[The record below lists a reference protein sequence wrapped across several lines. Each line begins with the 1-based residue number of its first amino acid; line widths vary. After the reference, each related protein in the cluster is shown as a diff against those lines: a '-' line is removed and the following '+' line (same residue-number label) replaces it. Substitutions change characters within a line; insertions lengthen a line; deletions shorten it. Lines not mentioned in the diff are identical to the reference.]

1 MKKTGIWKTAG
12 FASVVFLI
20 FIGCSDF
27 EVKHAD
33 VKNVSEKVL
42 KFDGYLITNQQM
54 EENLVGF
61 LGALEND
68 GRSVLSNEIS
78 LELMC
83 TDKIETNAS
92 QNERTVT
99 DSIESVDFFL
109 YKVEEA
115 DETKYALTSNDLR
128 IGTVIAVMDDIGN
141 SDEGNVFWG
150 IFTEQ
155 LEMYV
160 NQTIQNWEQENAER
174 SAASNIVT
182 SGDYTYTDWDFKS
195 GMKDKYLIKTK
206 WGQGEPY
213 NKITLE
219 QYGENGD
226 ATGCG
231 PVAVAQ
237 LCAYYNWPKTCTTA
251 PYKGTEYEWYEM
263 KKKPLAKDVDKKYR
277 DEISILMYELG
288 KKQDADYIG
297 GEEGTSVKSNKLLT
311 ALSNDGWNYKT
322 EVHHQNRAPDTHVA
336 WLGYNYDYVVES
348 LKHSKPVLCD
358 GKDKIKD
365 KYSFLGITL
374 HTSYEPGHFWL
385 IDGYAECSCTVTNK
399 KTNETSMLNEKFIH
413 CNLGWGG
420 LSDGYY
426 LSGVFDARDGH
437 VPLER
442 SGSSDYYQYN
452 LKFIYDLYHE
462 GNIVKTLFSSL
473 TDDCTVDIPP
483 EFTAEDIPELND
495 TLKRFPHSVTLN
507 FKNAVNLTEL
517 PPGSFLGCRNIKSV
531 ILPETLTS
539 IGNTAFSGCSSL
551 KSITILSST
560 VNIRAM
566 SFYDCRSL
574 ESITVPFSALG
585 SVIPALRKET
595 KIIVSDGISSSDF
608 HILRQALLNSSYMIN
623 LDLSK
628 TWISVIPDNAL
639 SRCTMLKSVSLP
651 QYITRIGTDAFY
663 DCDSLSSIS
672 VPYYASGRSYTT
684 VDTVVSALPVN
695 TALIITGS
703 PSLPKIKNA
712 LNKSGS
718 KINLDL
724 SKSKGIVKL
733 SSGAFKDCAS
743 LKSIILPST
752 VTSIGQDAFAG
763 CNLLTDVTLKNT
775 SGWYRTTSLTEWEN
789 KNGGV
794 AEDVS
799 DSAINAEYL
808 KNTYTNSYWYWID
821 LGYAK

>member
-1 MKKTGIWKTAG
+1 MI
-12 FASVVFLI
+12 
-20 FIGCSDF
+20 
-27 EVKHAD
+27 
-33 VKNVSEKVL
+33 
-42 KFDGYLITNQQM
+42 
-54 EENLVGF
+54 
-61 LGALEND
+61 
-68 GRSVLSNEIS
+68 
-78 LELMC
+78 
-83 TDKIETNAS
+83 
-92 QNERTVT
+92 
-99 DSIESVDFFL
+99 FFL

-115 DETKYALTSNDLR
+115 EETKYAVTSNDLR

-160 NQTIQNWEQENAER
+160 NQTLQNWAQENAER

-182 SGDYTYTDWDFKS
+182 SGDYTYTDWNFKS

-206 WGQGEPY
+206 WDQKEPY

-219 QYGENGD
+219 QYGEKGTY
-226 ATGCG
+226 TGCG

-237 LCAYYNWPKTCTTA
+237 LCAYYNWPKICTTA

-263 KKKPLAKDVDKKYR
+263 KKKPKAKDVDKKYR
-277 DEISILMYELG
+277 DEISILMFELG
-288 KKQDADYIG
+288 KKQDAEYR
-297 GEEGTSVKSNKLLT
+297 GTSTGTNDTDTLNY
-311 ALSNDGWNYKT
+311 LSKNGWSYKK
-322 EVHHQNRAPDTHVA
+322 EVHHNSKGPDTYTS

-348 LKHSKPVLCD
+348 LNHSKPVLC
-358 GKDKIKD
+358 GGYALKTEE
-365 KYSFLGITL
+365 SFLGIVYNTRYDRA
-374 HTSYEPGHFWL
+374 HYWL
-385 IDGYAECSCTVTNK
+385 IDGYAECTCAATNK
-399 KTNETSMLNEKFIH
+399 NTNETSTLKENFIH
-413 CNLGWGG
+413 CNLGWNGD
-420 LSDGYY
+420 SNGYY
-426 LSGVFDARDGH
+426 LSGVFDVRRGH
-437 VPLER
+437 VPLLR
-442 SGSSDYYQYN
+442 SGSPYYYQYQ
-452 LKFIYDLYHE
+452 LLFLYDLYHE

-507 FKNAVNLTEL
+507 FRNAVNLTEL
-517 PPGSFLGCRNIKSV
+517 PDSSFSGCENLKSI

-551 KSITILSST
+551 KSITMLSST

-574 ESITVPFSALG
+574 ESITVPFSALED
-585 SVIPALRKET
+585 VIPALRKET
-595 KIIVSDGISSSDF
+595 KIIISDGISSSDF

-628 TWISVIPDNAL
+628 ANISVIPDNAF
-639 SRCTMLKSVSLP
+639 SRCSRLKSVSLP

-672 VPYYASGRSYTT
+672 VPYYASGRTYTT
-684 VDTVVSALPVN
+684 VDTVISALPVN
-695 TALIITGS
+695 TALIVTGS
-703 PSLPKIKNA
+703 PSLLKIKNA

-724 SKSKGIVKL
+724 SKAKGIAKL

-743 LKSIILPST
+743 LKSIILPSS
-752 VTSIGQDAFAG
+752 VTSIEKNAFTG
-763 CNLLTDVTLKNT
+763 CSSLTDVIFNNI
-775 SGWYRTTSLTEWEN
+775 SGWYRTTDQEEWEN

-799 DSAINAEYL
+799 DSAVNAEYL